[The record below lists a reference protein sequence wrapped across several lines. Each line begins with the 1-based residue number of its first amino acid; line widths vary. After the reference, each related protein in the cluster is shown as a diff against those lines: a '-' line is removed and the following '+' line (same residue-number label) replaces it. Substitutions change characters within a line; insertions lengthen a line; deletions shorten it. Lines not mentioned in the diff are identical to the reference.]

1 MTIKWDGGGGG
12 SGGPRESFGNRS
24 NAFGITSS
32 DLNSLPCLV
41 KAK

>member
-1 MTIKWDGGGGG
+1 MTIKWGRDGGR
-12 SGGPRESFGNRS
+12 RESFGNHS
-24 NAFGITSS
+24 NAFGIASS